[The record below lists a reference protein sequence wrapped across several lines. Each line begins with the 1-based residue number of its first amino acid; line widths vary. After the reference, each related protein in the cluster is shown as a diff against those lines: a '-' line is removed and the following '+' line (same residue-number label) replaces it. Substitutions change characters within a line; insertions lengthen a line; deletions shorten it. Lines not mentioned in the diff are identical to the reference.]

1 MEQRELKEYLMPE
14 TMEEALDILSDT
26 HKKICILAGAT
37 DVYVGENQGTDAY
50 LDITRIGL
58 SYIEKREG
66 NIAIGAGTTFD
77 ELIRSTL
84 VQEEAACLWE
94 AAKNLADKTIRNVA
108 TIGGNICTAVPSGD
122 SLTPLLAL
130 DAKFILKSSNEERTV
145 EAKDFFLGVRKT
157 ARKANEILKEI
168 VFPIRQKNENSTF
181 MKQGRNSEDIAMLNV
196 AVCMVLEADD
206 IIQQIRIANG
216 AVAPT
221 PVRAVHLEKALQGK
235 KMDQALIEANIEK
248 LEQDISPITNV
259 RGTAK
264 YRMDVSKVF
273 TKRALMQ
280 TYQKIKE
287 R

>member
-1 MEQRELKEYLMPE
+1 MEQRELKEYLIPK
-14 TMEEALDILSDT
+14 TMEEALEILKDT
-26 HKKICILAGAT
+26 QKKIGILAGAT
-37 DVYVGENQGTDAY
+37 DLYVGDNHGVDAY
-50 LDITRIGL
+50 LDITKLGL
-58 SYIEKREG
+58 SYIEKREE
-66 NIAIGAGTTFD
+66 NIVVGAGTTFD
-77 ELIRSTL
+77 ELIRSAL
-84 VQEEAACLWE
+84 IKEEAVCLWE

-130 DAKFILKSSNEERTV
+130 DAKFVLKSAEEERV
-145 EAKDFFLGVRKT
+145 VAAKDFFLGVRKT
-157 ARKANEILKEI
+157 ARKEQEILKEI
-168 VFPIRQKNENSTF
+168 VFPIRKQNENSTF

-196 AVCMVLEADD
+196 AVCMVLGAEDV
-206 IIQQIRIANG
+206 IQQLRIANG

-235 KMDQALIEANIEK
+235 KLDEALIANNIEK

-259 RGTAK
+259 RGTAQ